1 MAPPRPHG
9 VVILVAMS
17 ASSAWGEATSPLFV
31 PDQAKARVV
40 VMTDIGGDP
49 DDRQSLVRFLL
60 HACDF
65 KVEGLCTG
73 FGWGHDKKT
82 RPDLIREAIEAYG
95 EVLPNL
101 RQHRRDYPSEE
112 ALLSLIKDGHN
123 GDPHKVGPGMD
134 SEASEWIIKVV
145 DREDRRPVWFAI
157 WGGPRELAQAIWKV
171 QTTRS
176 KEQLGAFKKKL
187 RVHSVADQDKT
198 AKWVKQ
204 HHPDV
209 FWVFSER
216 IYQGFYAE
224 GDQTLVSPEWMER
237 HIRGPLKRVYPA
249 GAHKKVGVKEGDT
262 PSFMYLVPNGLSDPE
277 QPEHGNWGGRF
288 VRSGRGHE
296 YVPAKDVFKN
306 QPDLL
311 YTIHRWRPA
320 YQNAFAARLD
330 WCALPFDRANH
341 EPVAHCNGDRSLGVL
356 RIPATPGEKV
366 RLSAEGSSDPD
377 GDPLQYRWWNYREA
391 GTCPVEP
398 AIAEATRPHVVV
410 AVPPEAS
417 GRTIHI
423 ILEITDTGKPPLTVY
438 RRVVLEVRGEPV
450 PPPPGAVGHDGAGI
464 EKGE

>member
-1 MAPPRPHG
+1 MAARHLHCAVIG
-9 VVILVAMS
+9 VAIA
-17 ASSAWGEATSPLFV
+17 ASSVRGEAVPPLSI

-73 FGWGHDKKT
+73 FGWGHDRKT

-101 RQHRRDYPSEE
+101 RRHRRDYPSREE
-112 ALLSLIKDGHN
+112 LLNLLKDGHN
-123 GDPHKVGPGMD
+123 GDPHKVGPIMN
-134 SEASEWIIKVV
+134 SEASDWIIRVV
-145 DREDRRPVWFAI
+145 DDPDERPVWFAI

-176 KEQLGAFKKKL
+176 AAQLAAFKKKI

-198 AKWVKQ
+198 ARWVKQ

-209 FWVFSER
+209 FWIFSER

-249 GAHKKVGVKEGDT
+249 DAHKKAGVKEGDT
-262 PSFMYLVPNGLSDPE
+262 PSFLYLLPNGLSDPE

-288 VRSGRGHE
+288 VGSGRGHE
-296 YVPAKDVFKN
+296 YVPAQDLLN
-306 QPDLL
+306 GRPDLL

-320 YQNAFAARLD
+320 YQNAFAARMD
-330 WCALPFDRANH
+330 WCMLSFDEANH
-341 EPVAHCNGDRSLGVL
+341 EPVARCNGDTSLRVL
-356 RIPATPGEKV
+356 RIPATPGGKV
-366 RLSAEGSSDPD
+366 QLSAEGSLDPD
-377 GDPLQYRWWNYREA
+377 GDQLRYRWWIYREA
-391 GTCPVEP
+391 GTCQVEP
-398 AIAEATRPHVVV
+398 TIAGAGEPQAVVTL
-410 AVPPEAS
+410 PPEAS
-417 GRTIHI
+417 GRTIHV
-423 ILEITDTGKPPLTVY
+423 ILEITDTGKPPLTAY
-438 RRVVLEVRGEPV
+438 RRIVLEVGGEPV
-450 PPPPGAVGHDGAGI
+450 PPSSNVAQ
-464 EKGE
+464 